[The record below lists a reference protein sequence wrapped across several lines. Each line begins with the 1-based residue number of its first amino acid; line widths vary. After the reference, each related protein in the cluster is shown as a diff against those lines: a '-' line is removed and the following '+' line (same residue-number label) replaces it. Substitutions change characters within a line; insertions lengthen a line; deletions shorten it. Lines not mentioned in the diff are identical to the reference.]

1 MKPTREELAQAVDE
15 VTWDALRA
23 HLERGGLI
31 VVARELDL
39 VEAGIEDCR
48 GRGSRHRRLD
58 QGGEADEAFCGADR
72 VLGRGPGKALSLSH
86 CQPLRADP
94 GKAGHPAVREGER
107 A

>member
-39 VEAGIEDCR
+39 VDTGVKVA
-48 GRGSRHRRLD
+48 
-58 QGGEADEAFCGADR
+58 ADEAPAIAAWIREGKLSKPTTEQIELWAADR
-72 VLGRGPGKALSLSH
+72 ATSFRCLIVSPYVLIQEKPDTL
-86 CQPLRADP
+86 Q
-94 GKAGHPAVREGER
+94 
-107 A
+107 